1 MEKPV
6 ASNIGES
13 SQIKRKARKASR
25 FETRRLSNNMDMN
38 DVNCTENSETIVVN
52 KLLELPK
59 NLSKSQLKRVKKREK
74 WLERKV
80 EKRLRERAKAR
91 EKRAHARAN
100 NLSLGPS
107 RKVLKRSTM
116 AASSCKLTVT
126 IDLSFDELM
135 IDKDIA
141 KLTKQILRC
150 YALNRRATAPLQ
162 FSLSSFTGKSRDD
175 MEKHNGYE
183 HWDVSFHTKS
193 YINVYPKDKII
204 YLTSES
210 ENVIEH
216 LDHDCIYVIGGLVD
230 HNSHKGICHKV
241 ANEAGI
247 RHGRL
252 PLDKFLKM
260 KARKVLTI
268 DHVFEILLRITEG
281 VTWQEAFL
289 KVLPER
295 KNARPIAPEQSEEQE
310 ESSDSKSFDARD
322 TSHVTDQ
329 EVPDEDTDRLDC
341 SAETNVA
348 EQNPRSTQ

>member
-1 MEKPV
+1 
-6 ASNIGES
+6 
-13 SQIKRKARKASR
+13 
-25 FETRRLSNNMDMN
+25 MDN
-38 DVNCTENSETIVVN
+38 VNSTENNETVVVD
-52 KLLELPK
+52 KLLELPR
-59 NLSKSQLKRVKKREK
+59 NLSKRQLKQVKKREK
-74 WLERKV
+74 WQEWKV
-80 EKRLRERAKAR
+80 EKRLREKAKAR

-100 NLSLGPS
+100 NLHLGPS
-107 RKVLKRSTM
+107 RKLLKRSTM

-126 IDLSFDELM
+126 IDLSYDDLM

-150 YALNRRATAPLQ
+150 YALNRRAIAPLQ

-183 HWDVSFHTKS
+183 HWDVNFHTKS

-216 LDHDCIYVIGGLVD
+216 LDHSCIYVIGGLVD
-230 HNSHKGICHKV
+230 HNSHKGICHKL
-241 ANEAGI
+241 ANEAGV

-252 PLDKFLKM
+252 PLDKFLQM

-281 VTWQEAFL
+281 NTWQETFL

-295 KNARPIAPEQSEEQE
+295 KNARPIVPEQSEDQE
-310 ESSDSKSFDARD
+310 ETSDLKSLDTRD
-322 TSHVTDQ
+322 MVLVDTK
-329 EVPDEDTDRLDC
+329 VPGEETKQLDC
-341 SAETNVA
+341 DKEINVV
-348 EQNPRSTQ
+348 N